1 MWLSIII
8 PTFRDDEG
16 LTKLL
21 NHLESWDLTDTEVII
36 VDGESRNRPR
46 FLPSFVKYLSSPEAN
61 RGVQL
66 RYGADSSMGENL
78 LFVHADSVFVSGS
91 PLPTLKNTPAMIG
104 FFTLKFDR
112 NTSFYKIMEFGSNLR
127 ARVGKQIFGDQG
139 LFINK
144 KLYQFV
150 GGYPAQPLMEDMELS
165 MKLEKTGV
173 PFTQFSDQI
182 QTSGRKYR
190 SEGKLTSFFKMQFFK
205 MLYWS
210 GTSPEKLSKAYYRKG
225 K

>member
-21 NHLESWDLTDTEVII
+21 SQVENWDLTDTEVII
-36 VDGESRNRPR
+36 VDGESRNSPR

-78 LFVHADSVFVSGS
+78 LFIHADSVFVSGS
-91 PLPTLKNTPAMIG
+91 PLSTLKNTSAMIG

-112 NTSFYKIMEFGSNLR
+112 DTSFYKIMEFGSNLR

-165 MKLEKTGV
+165 MKLGKTGV

-210 GTSPEKLSKAYYRKG
+210 GTSPEKLSKVYYRKE